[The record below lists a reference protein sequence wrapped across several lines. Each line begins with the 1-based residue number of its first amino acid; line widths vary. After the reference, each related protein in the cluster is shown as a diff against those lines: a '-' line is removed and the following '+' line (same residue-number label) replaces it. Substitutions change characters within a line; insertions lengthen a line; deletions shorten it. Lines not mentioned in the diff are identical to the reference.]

1 MWGERGL
8 GCGVVGWLG
17 MGTPGPGSA
26 AAPES
31 ISAAFSLSDEEESPF
46 IPDPKGVRPLSLKYH
61 VCPWI
66 PAGDRHHPAQWF
78 PAWDTPW
85 EAAASIKLVK

>member
-46 IPDPKGVRPLSLKYH
+46 IPDPKESGLYP
-61 VCPWI
+61 
-66 PAGDRHHPAQWF
+66 
-78 PAWDTPW
+78 
-85 EAAASIKLVK
+85 